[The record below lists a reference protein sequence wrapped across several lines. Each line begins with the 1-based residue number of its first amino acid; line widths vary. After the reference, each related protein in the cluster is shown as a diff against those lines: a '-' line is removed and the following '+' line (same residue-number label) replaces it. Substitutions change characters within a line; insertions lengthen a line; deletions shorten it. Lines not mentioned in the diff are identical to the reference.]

1 MKSLEIPV
9 LIKTI
14 LTSFKWGVIG
24 AVMLSGWIMAAWI
37 KADLRPGIIQP
48 LPTPISYEIVAQE
61 PGRGQE
67 WAFQDCVK
75 VRYLQDTNENATK
88 HPGTPGQKTSGV
100 ETKIQEGHAL
110 PLGRFL
116 VPASGRDP
124 IQVIPE
130 LDPVSGETKLQ
141 VEPAGGFARFG
152 GERYAFVDL
161 SYVNQ
166 LQGFQDAA
174 SSPSL
179 DIGLHQDLG
188 RLGKLELMAE
198 GWLGASLLSIDN
210 QTQSVLSV
218 GVKVRVALPF

>member
-1 MKSLEIPV
+1 MDLRLALKGV
-9 LIKTI
+9 
-14 LTSFKWGVIG
+14 KWGVIA
-24 AVMLSGWIMAAWI
+24 AVMLSGWILAAWL

-48 LPTPISYEIVAQE
+48 LPTPIRYEIVAQE

-75 VRYLQDTNENATK
+75 VRYVRDTSANAAK
-88 HPGTPGQKTSGV
+88 HPGIPDQKTNDAGAKTQKGRV
-100 ETKIQEGHAL
+100 L

-116 VPASGRDP
+116 VPGSGRDP
-124 IQVIPE
+124 LSVVPE
-130 LDPVSGETKLQ
+130 LDSVSGETKLQ
-141 VEPAGGFARFG
+141 VQPAGGFARFG

-188 RLGKLELMAE
+188 RLGKFELMAE